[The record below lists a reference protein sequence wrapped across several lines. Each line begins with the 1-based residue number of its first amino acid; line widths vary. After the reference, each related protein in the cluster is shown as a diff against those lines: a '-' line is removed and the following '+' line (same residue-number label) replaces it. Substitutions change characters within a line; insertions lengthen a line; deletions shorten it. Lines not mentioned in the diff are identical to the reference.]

1 MELTTRTIVIAIILI
16 ILFAIALL
24 IGLDVKSH
32 FITQVNNTT
41 NLTGGILP

>member
-1 MELTTRTIVIAIILI
+1 MELTTRTMVIAIIVI

-32 FITQVNNTT
+32 FITQVNNTSD
-41 NLTGGILP
+41 LVSGVLP